1 MKKNGFTLV
10 EVLAVISI
18 LGVIIVLTLPSLLDL
33 FQKSKHIMNDYEKG
47 NIIDASKLYVEDL
60 DNGIKSYNGLTGYD
74 FKKYVVEN
82 SGISIS
88 LQTLI
93 DEGYY
98 DDACTT
104 NICKKYHKS
113 KLDDSLEKV
122 ECNALVTISVKEQD
136 GYLVTTGYDASLSGK
151 DCE

>member
-60 DNGIKSYNGLTGYD
+60 DNGIKSPCLRC
-74 FKKYVVEN
+74 VR
-82 SGISIS
+82 
-88 LQTLI
+88 
-93 DEGYY
+93 
-98 DDACTT
+98 
-104 NICKKYHKS
+104 
-113 KLDDSLEKV
+113 
-122 ECNALVTISVKEQD
+122 
-136 GYLVTTGYDASLSGK
+136 
-151 DCE
+151 

>member
-1 MKKNGFTLV
+1 MC
-10 EVLAVISI
+10 
-18 LGVIIVLTLPSLLDL
+18 
-33 FQKSKHIMNDYEKG
+33 
-47 NIIDASKLYVEDL
+47 
-60 DNGIKSYNGLTGYD
+60 
-74 FKKYVVEN
+74 
-82 SGISIS
+82 
-88 LQTLI
+88 

-104 NICKKYHKS
+104 NICKKYQKS